1 MSDSALTN
9 PDLVIVLAQAL
20 TGLGHLRVTHALY
33 HGLPPGA
40 HAVMLSSQDTSINY
54 MHKIMSVNPVLRSV
68 MEFTQSGWAEDA
80 FTIVA
85 RKYFRQKTKLLEEQL
100 QTILEQNV
108 TKPKTLLVVS
118 THLNLGHQL
127 AAMKEEFERKN
138 GVKVVLV
145 VVVTDDSPQHL
156 WAVGGADLV
165 FVPSEYCKR
174 QLELYHKTQLN
185 LPDTKYVVA
194 PYLVSP
200 NLGIN
205 LTDAQFRR
213 RQQELDPT
221 RLASIHMSIPISGAA
236 VQLTY
241 FDKLIHELDRLTDR
255 MTYHIISQQSPAT
268 RDFLG
273 RMIGKGH
280 IKLHVSSSHREVVY
294 LYEKV
299 YEDEVIGLE
308 ITKPSEQSFKALFS
322 PHRRGGSIL
331 LFSDPVGRQEWDNVR
346 FLTRHGLLPNAEDQR
361 TLWRDA
367 VGNRIPGETIRLRA
381 RSWRGVRLPTHSLA
395 SAKFIWW
402 CLEKGIF
409 ATMMRFSGY
418 QDNPEL
424 SCRGTEIFWRY
435 VGNYLKLNET

>member
-1 MSDSALTN
+1 MSDTALTS

-40 HAVMLSSQDTSINY
+40 HAVMLSSQDSSVNY
-54 MHKIMSVNPVLRSV
+54 MHKIMSVNPALRSV
-68 MEFTQSGWAEDA
+68 MEYTQTGWAEDV

-85 RKYFRQKTKLLEEQL
+85 RKYFRHKTKLLEEQL
-100 QTILEQNV
+100 QTILEQHI
-108 TKPKTLLVVS
+108 TRPKTLLVVS

-138 GVKVVLV
+138 NVHMVLI

-174 QLELYHKTQLN
+174 QLELYHKTQLSM
-185 LPDTKYVVA
+185 PDTKYVVA

-200 NLGIN
+200 NLGID
-205 LTDAQFRR
+205 LTDDQFRR

-221 RLASIHMSIPISGAA
+221 RLASIHLSIPISGAA
-236 VQLTY
+236 VQLSY
-241 FDKLIHELDRLTDR
+241 FDNLIHELDRLSDR
-255 MTYHIISQQSPAT
+255 FTYHIISQQSSAT

-273 RMIGKGH
+273 RMIGKQH
-280 IKLHVSSSHREVVY
+280 IKLHVSSSHREVVD

-308 ITKPSEQSFKALFS
+308 ITKPSEQSFKALFR
-322 PHRRGGSIL
+322 PRQRGGSIL

-361 TLWRDA
+361 TLERDA
-367 VGNRIPGETIRLRA
+367 IGNRIPGETIRLRA
-381 RSWRGVRLPTHSLA
+381 RSWRALRLPTHSLA
-395 SAKFIWW
+395 GARFIWW

-409 ATMMRFSGY
+409 ATMMKFSGY
-418 QDNPEL
+418 PDNAEL
-424 SCRGTEIFWRY
+424 SSRGVEIFWKK
-435 VGNYLKLNET
+435 VGEYLESLK